1 MELIV
6 DTNIAISSLITPKNK
21 ISRLI
26 FRELGSSKLISPS
39 FMFEEILNKYQRIIK
54 ITDYTDDQL
63 KELLYLLLKRI
74 DFIENELID
83 FVNQKRAY
91 DIVKNIDEKDLVFV
105 ALSLQTGYTIW
116 TGDMKLRNGLIKKD
130 LIKLSPQMRL
140 LTNSRNSYG
149 TVDNEQ

>member
-1 MELIV
+1 
-6 DTNIAISSLITPKNK
+6 
-21 ISRLI
+21 
-26 FRELGSSKLISPS
+26 
-39 FMFEEILNKYQRIIK
+39 MFEEILKKYQRIIK

-91 DIVKNIDEKDLVFV
+91 DIVKNIDKKDLLFV

-116 TGDMKLRNGLIKKD
+116 TGDMKLRSGLIKKGFD
-130 LIKLSPQMRL
+130 KVIS
-140 LTNSRNSYG
+140 TNEIVNQL
-149 TVDNEQ
+149 EK

>member
-39 FMFEEILNKYQRIIK
+39 FMFEEILDKYQRIIK

-83 FVNQKRAY
+83 FANQKKAY
-91 DIVKNIDEKDLVFV
+91 DIVKNIDKKDLLFV

-116 TGDMKLRNGLIKKD
+116 TGDMKLRNGLIKKGFD
-130 LIKLSPQMRL
+130 KVIS
-140 LTNSRNSYG
+140 TNEIVNQL
-149 TVDNEQ
+149 EK